1 MRRRSER
8 SLSEEDVA
16 LWAHVTRGVRAYP
29 GRKAPQPQPEPAA
42 SPPAAERS
50 ASESLSKRPAQPALK
65 PLAPIER
72 RMLTALKRGHEQ
84 IHAVLDLH
92 GLRQDEAHARLIGF
106 LRAEQARGGR
116 NVLVITGKGASGD
129 AMTGSE
135 RGVLKRVVPHWLR
148 LPDLRAVVLGFEE
161 ASLRH
166 GGRGALYVRL
176 RRAGEGPR

>member
-1 MRRRSER
+1 MRRRNER
-8 SLSEEDVA
+8 SLSDEDVA

-29 GRKAPQPQPEPAA
+29 GRKAPQPPPE
-42 SPPAAERS
+42 PPAAPS
-50 ASESLSKRPAQPALK
+50 ARECSGSESLSRPAAPPALK
-65 PLAPIER
+65 PLAPLER
-72 RMLTALKRGHEQ
+72 RMLTALKRGHES

-148 LPDLRAVVLGFEE
+148 LPDLRGVVLGFEE

-176 RRAGEGPR
+176 RRAGEGTR